1 MRAFWLFILL
11 VAILGLVWTSGWR
24 LPDRYNPWAPLD
36 LRAAPDMFLR
46 YKLARLGDNPA
57 MCRAALVDAGAVF
70 TPMAD
75 HQEPSG
81 CGWTDAMR
89 LSAIGSARLSSPA
102 MVTCPLAASLVMFDR
117 QVLEPGSQAYFGSPV
132 RVIDHVGSYAC
143 RNIYHREQAPLSRH
157 AVADA
162 IDVTGW
168 RLANGARIS
177 IEKDWKSPETA
188 PFLQGLQRQGCRYF
202 GGFLGPDYNAEHR
215 THFHL
220 QGGGFG
226 GCRQIR

>member
-11 VAILGLVWTSGWR
+11 VAIVGLVWTSGWR
-24 LPDRYNPWAPLD
+24 PPDRYNPWAPLD
-36 LRAAPDMFLR
+36 LRAAPDIFLR

-57 MCRAALVDAGAVF
+57 MCRAALADAGAVF
-70 TPMAD
+70 TPVAD
-75 HQEPSG
+75 HAEPGG
-81 CGWTDAMR
+81 CGWTDAVR

-117 QVLEPGSQAYFGSPV
+117 QVLEPDAHAHFGSPV

-157 AVADA
+157 ALADA

-168 RLANGARIS
+168 RLANGVRVS
-177 IEKDWKSPETA
+177 IERDWTSSQTA

-202 GGFLGPDYNAEHR
+202 GAFFGPDYNAGHR

-226 GCRQIR
+226 GCR